1 MIEGAAVHM
10 RCFGNQQWLQRSPLS
25 PESQQQQQQQDMQR
39 AQQAQQEAWAARNNA
54 TSDTTTD
61 RPKNDC
67 RDEQSHPETHS
78 NNDSRSR
85 TSNPESDNDKDSD
98 STSAD
103 SKNIET
109 ATAINTT
116 TNTNTGTAT
125 NDDDNSNSNSNTLTK
140 AAPALRDIDQYT
152 VGRNHNRV
160 QQEDVLCS
168 NGGGSGMHPG
178 NRFFMSIAAMHVNR
192 YDPEALLSRP
202 ELRGRVSVDIIRE
215 IPGRFLGRTHHNTLK
230 PLGPRLAVRWVS
242 FVVKTAAQR
251 KVSQEQDK

>member
-10 RCFGNQQWLQRSPLS
+10 RCFGHQQWLQRSPLS
-25 PESQQQQQQQDMQR
+25 PESQQQQQQDMQR
-39 AQQAQQEAWAARNNA
+39 AQQEAWAARNNA

-152 VGRNHNRV
+152 VGRNNNRV

-192 YDPEALLSRP
+192 YDPEALLSQP

-251 KVSQEQDK
+251 KVSQKQDK